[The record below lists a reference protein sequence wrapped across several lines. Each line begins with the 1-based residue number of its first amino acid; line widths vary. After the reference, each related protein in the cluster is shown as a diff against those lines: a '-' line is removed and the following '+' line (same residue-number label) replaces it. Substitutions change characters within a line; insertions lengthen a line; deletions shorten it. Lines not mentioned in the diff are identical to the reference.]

1 MKSKR
6 LHRNRLHKI
15 IGLLLVLPI
24 IGWTITGVIFFIK
37 PGYQAA
43 YDQLVVKTYPLEKS
57 FVIPESKQWKEVRLL
72 KTVLGYHLLVKTD
85 KGFQHL
91 DPISLKAKQTP
102 TSSELAALLNDS
114 FTDKLDRYG
123 SVQSSD
129 NFKVFTTTGIE
140 VSVNWD
146 RLTLRQKG
154 DDTDFINTLYKIHY
168 LQWTPYD
175 EVNQYMG
182 IIGLALLMTLTFLG
196 LKIYISGRKNLSLMN
211 DSVVNS

>member
-1 MKSKR
+1 MQSK
-6 LHRNRLHKI
+6 RLHKI

-24 IGWTITGVIFFIK
+24 FGWTITGVIFFIK

-57 FVIPESKQWKEVRLL
+57 FVIPESKEWKEVRIL

-91 DPISLKAKQTP
+91 DPISLKDKKTP
-102 TSSELAALLNDS
+102 TSSELAGLLNDS
-114 FTDKLDRYG
+114 FKDKLDRYG
-123 SVQSSD
+123 SVKSSD
-129 NFKVFTTTGIE
+129 NFKVLTTTGIE
-140 VSVNWD
+140 VSVNWE

-175 EVNQYMG
+175 GINQYIG

-196 LKIYISGRKNLSLMN
+196 LKIYISGKPK
-211 DSVVNS
+211 V